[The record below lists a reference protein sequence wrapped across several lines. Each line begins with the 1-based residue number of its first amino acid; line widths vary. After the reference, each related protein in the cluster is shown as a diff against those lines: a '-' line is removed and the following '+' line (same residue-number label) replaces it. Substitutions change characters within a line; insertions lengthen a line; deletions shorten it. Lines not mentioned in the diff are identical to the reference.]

1 MISFDKILN
10 DVKDGKPL
18 IIVDDQDREAEG
30 DLVIAA
36 QCANPYNLAFMLKHG
51 RGLMCIP
58 CLGKTLD
65 DLNIPMM
72 PTNKLDKFS
81 TPFTVSVDS
90 VLGTSG
96 ISVLDR
102 LKTINVFLN
111 PNSTPN
117 DLSQP
122 GHMFPLRAKA
132 GLLKARRG
140 HTESSL
146 EVVIAAGVSPVSV
159 IIEIMN
165 DDGTVAKGQQLI
177 DYSKIYN
184 LNILSVQD
192 LYSQLYEK

>member
-1 MISFDKILN
+1 MIYFDNILN
-10 DVKDGKPL
+10 DIRIGKPVVL
-18 IIVDDQDREAEG
+18 VDDTDREAEG

-36 QCANPYNLAFMLKHG
+36 QCANSYNLAFMLKHG

-65 DLNIPMM
+65 ALNIPMM

-102 LKTINVFLN
+102 LKTIHVFLN
-111 PNSTPN
+111 PDSTPA

-122 GHMFPLRAKA
+122 GHMFPLRAKP
-132 GLLKARRG
+132 GLLKERRG

-146 EVVIAAGVSPVSV
+146 ELVIAAGFSPVSV

-165 DDGTVAKGQQLI
+165 EDGTVAKGQQLI

-184 LNILSVQD
+184 LNLLSVQG

>member
-1 MISFDKILN
+1 MIYFDNILN
-10 DVKDGKPL
+10 DIRIGKPVVL
-18 IIVDDQDREAEG
+18 VDDMDREAEG

-36 QCANPYNLAFMLKHG
+36 QCANAYNLAFMLKHG

-58 CLGKTLD
+58 CLGKILD
-65 DLNIPMM
+65 TLNIPMM
-72 PTNKLDKFS
+72 QTNKLDKFS

-102 LKTINVFLN
+102 LKTIRVFLN
-111 PNSTPN
+111 PDSAPE

-122 GHMFPLRAKA
+122 GHMFPLRAKP
-132 GLLKARRG
+132 GLLKERRG

-146 EVVIAAGVSPVSV
+146 ELVMAAGFSPVSV

-165 DDGTVAKGQQLI
+165 EDGTVAKGQQLI

-184 LNILSVQD
+184 LNLLRVQD